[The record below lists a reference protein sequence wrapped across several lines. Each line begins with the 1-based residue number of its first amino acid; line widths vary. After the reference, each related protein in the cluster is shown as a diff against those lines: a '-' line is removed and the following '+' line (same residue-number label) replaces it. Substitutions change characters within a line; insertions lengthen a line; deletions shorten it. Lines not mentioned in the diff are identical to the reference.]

1 MRVLITG
8 GAGFI
13 GHHLVKKLLSS
24 TAENEIVV
32 IDNLSNR
39 KNNNLLE
46 RIIKN
51 LQHTNITFY
60 REDILNKD
68 IVSDIFK
75 HEGIIDTCV
84 HLAAKVSVLDSVRS
98 PADTVYTNVI
108 GMLNLLEACSCNNV
122 NNFVFTSSAAVY
134 GEPKRVPLHEDDPLA
149 PLSPY
154 GASKAGAEALASSFA
169 KSGKLRNVTSI
180 RIFNVY
186 GQNQSSEY
194 AGVITSFADRLSKKL
209 PPIIYGDGEQTRDF
223 ISVND
228 VINII
233 LSLLKDKRVLLSS
246 GVLNVGTGKPTK
258 IKDLAK
264 IMIKIVGLDLD
275 PIFAEPKRGDIM
287 NSYADIKK
295 LRTEL
300 GFATFTEIE
309 SGLKQILKHD
319 QMLNI

>member
-13 GHHLVKKLLSS
+13 GHHLVKKLLLS
-24 TAENEIVV
+24 TAENEIVI

-46 RIIKN
+46 TIIKN
-51 LQHTNITFY
+51 SRHTNITFY

-75 HEGIIDTCV
+75 HERTIDVCV
-84 HLAAKVSVLDSVRS
+84 HLAAKVSVLDSVRN

-108 GMLNLLEACSCNNV
+108 GTLNLLEACSCNNV
-122 NNFVFTSSAAVY
+122 NNFVFASSAAVY
-134 GEPKRVPLHEDDPLA
+134 GEHKRVPLHEDDPLA

-154 GASKAGAEALASSFA
+154 GASKAGAEAVASSFA
-169 KSGKLRNVTSI
+169 KSGKLQNVTSI

-233 LSLLKDKRVLLSS
+233 LSLLEDKSVLLSS

-264 IMIKIVGLDLD
+264 IMIKIAGLDLD

-300 GFATFTEIE
+300 GFTTFTEIE

-319 QMLNI
+319 QILNS